1 MAESYPEWTGSVAVY
16 LASVLSIVNL
26 SSKLVLSYHS
36 MAESYREWTGI
47 EAIFLLA
54 YVVSMSG
61 VGMSFSW

>member
-1 MAESYPEWTGSVAVY
+1 MAESYPERNGTMAVY

-26 SSKLVLSYHS
+26 SSRLVLSYYS
-36 MAESYREWTGI
+36 MAESYPECTGI

-54 YVVSMSG
+54 YVESMSG